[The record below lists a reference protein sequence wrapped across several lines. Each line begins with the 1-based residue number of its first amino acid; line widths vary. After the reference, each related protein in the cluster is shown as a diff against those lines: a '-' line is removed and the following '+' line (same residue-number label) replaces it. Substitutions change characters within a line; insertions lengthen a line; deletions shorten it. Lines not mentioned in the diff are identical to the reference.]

1 MSSWPRALVLVVAA
15 GLLSACAVTN
25 ANGKAKAVSAPPS
38 LTSVV
43 RGRFVSDVELDDGD
57 LAVAPPGKSKPR
69 LSETTAQAMFRAADV
84 VDGTYRFAVLGLGAV
99 TISSGVSTQTT
110 TPGATTTTIS
120 AATSAAASPATAPTT
135 SSRPASTASGVT
147 TTTVPGSTTSTG
159 SSVTT
164 QTAVPAA
171 ALLPRYDKRLA
182 WIGIAWGAACPA
194 RAGRP
199 RLATRYVAVV
209 IDAETGHSV
218 LAYTSGSAV
227 ACSGPVQP
235 PSVSRPTE
243 LVSVPWHPVGPTS
256 TAVQVTMPA
265 CGTYYGWTDV
275 AGTSAATLQVVA
287 QTPFDPS
294 CGSNAPDVQ
303 IVSGVVP
310 LGSAQARVPHAV
322 LGPVDGLQ
330 TLPGG

>member
-1 MSSWPRALVLVVAA
+1 MSSWRRALVLVVAA

-25 ANGKAKAVSAPPS
+25 TKGKTVSGAPS
-38 LTSVV
+38 LTSVI
-43 RGRFVSDVELDDGD
+43 RGRFVSGVELDNGD
-57 LAVAPPGKSKPR
+57 LAVAPPGKRKPR
-69 LSETTAQAMFRAADV
+69 LSETIAQAMFRAADV
-84 VDGTYRFAVLGLGAV
+84 VDGIYRFAVLGLGAV
-99 TISSGVSTQTT
+99 TISSRVSTQTT
-110 TPGATTTTIS
+110 TPGATTTTS
-120 AATSAAASPATAPTT
+120 AATSATANPSTGPTT
-135 SSRPASTASGVT
+135 SSAPGSTSSGVT
-147 TTTVPGSTTSTG
+147 TTAVPGSTTSTG
-159 SSVTT
+159 STVTPP
-164 QTAVPAA
+164 TAPPAA
-171 ALLPRYDKRLA
+171 ALLPRYDNRLA

-209 IDAETGHSV
+209 IDAQTGHSV
-218 LAYTSGSAV
+218 LAYTSGSAL

-235 PSVSRPTE
+235 PSISRPTE

-275 AGTSAATLQVVA
+275 AGTNPASLQVVA

-294 CGSNAPDVQ
+294 CGSNTPNVQ

-310 LGSAQARVPHAV
+310 LGSAQSRVPHAV